1 MDEIEVLFENR
12 AGVGKK
18 IEEIIRED
26 GITKTFLCESAGISR
41 PTLDKMIA
49 GKVTN
54 ITNFRKH
61 LSHICD
67 ALGGDYDVFLYKRT
81 DFREMRESLHLPL
94 REIAAETGIPES
106 RLRNIEHGED
116 ASVSEYRDI
125 ALALGTG
132 TNVLRNQVYFERM
145 NLGLNGMHENE
156 YIDDVVGSFWG
167 HVGVLLSGSKEY
179 LWYPITDT
187 VHHNI
192 CQSYQQSR
200 LIIPCMNNRVLFIN
214 MDHIKSLYLLYDACD
229 SPDNANWDPDVSEG
243 EIPLVIYEALDDYF
257 NGKQD
262 MSEHFAEKMKSL
274 VNLYGW
280 NEETVYKENFGTDIY
295 YSDGQIQHVNIEY
308 GNNEDLS
315 EETDL
320 VYTEN
325 DESLYSKIIY
335 FIEIDGEEHMIHMNH
350 IAMIVMPLLTVE
362 ETINKLYL

>member
-1 MDEIEVLFENR
+1 MKF
-12 AGVGKK
+12 
-18 IEEIIRED
+18 
-26 GITKTFLCESAGISR
+26 KTQ
-41 PTLDKMIA
+41 K
-49 GKVTN
+49 
-54 ITNFRKH
+54 NFTFQN
-61 LSHICD
+61 S
-67 ALGGDYDVFLYKRT
+67 
-81 DFREMRESLHLPL
+81 
-94 REIAAETGIPES
+94 
-106 RLRNIEHGED
+106 
-116 ASVSEYRDI
+116 
-125 ALALGTG
+125 
-132 TNVLRNQVYFERM
+132 
-145 NLGLNGMHENE
+145 
-156 YIDDVVGSFWG
+156 
-167 HVGVLLSGSKEY
+167 
-179 LWYPITDT
+179 
-187 VHHNI
+187 HNI
-192 CQSYQQSR
+192 QFNYSIIYIFFFYNAII
-200 LIIPCMNNRVLFIN
+200 LIAFLPIISSSNS
-214 MDHIKSLYLLYDACD
+214 IKIKLNV
-229 SPDNANWDPDVSEG
+229 DNEG